1 MGRSHRM
8 KSVLSKQK
16 TRAYIYRVALAV
28 LGIAALYGLVGP
40 AEVEGITT
48 LVESVLAI
56 SVVGMAAR
64 NTSTKED

>member
-1 MGRSHRM
+1 M
-8 KSVLSKQK
+8 KNLFGKQK

-28 LGIAALYGLVGP
+28 LALAAIYGLVGP
-40 AEVEGITT
+40 GEVEGITT

-56 SVVGMAAR
+56 GAVGLAAR